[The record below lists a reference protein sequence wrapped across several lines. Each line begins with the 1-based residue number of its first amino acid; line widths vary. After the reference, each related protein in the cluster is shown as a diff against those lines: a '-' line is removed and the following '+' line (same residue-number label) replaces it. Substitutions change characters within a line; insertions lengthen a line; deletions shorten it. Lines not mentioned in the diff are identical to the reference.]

1 MNPRVFH
8 KNTVEFI
15 TVSKEY
21 VAFCEDVT
29 PYDPQMSSAFL
40 HRLLPLIYLKASL
53 LPVFDPVEGMLD
65 EVVSEDMYN
74 LILKNFEEKF
84 GEMDLDCEIFDI
96 NSQNNEKNTT
106 PLSEIFADIYQDLKT
121 VLTHYQTGDE
131 LIMES
136 SLYVCKQNF
145 ELFWGQRLTAAMQML
160 HILNY
165 MNGEWWNE
173 LKPKQNT
180 KIENVDTSQWIINQR
195 LKDF

>member
-21 VAFCEDVT
+21 VAFCEDLT
-29 PYDPQMSSAFL
+29 PYDPQMSSAFF

-53 LPVFDPVEGMLD
+53 LPVFEPVEGILD

-96 NSQNNEKNTT
+96 NSQINEKNSA
-106 PLSEIFADIYQDLKT
+106 PLSEILTDIYQDLKT